1 VTKQCAAYQRPAHS
15 EQSLVAIA
23 EGTHAYPSRT
33 RPLRPPAP
41 MILGAKAPGKVGRRQ
56 AEEERDSS
64 RDAWVFFVYV
74 ECERSTKNR
83 RSGAT
88 KVALKSGAIVK
99 RVQSTRGTKQLNI

>member
-1 VTKQCAAYQRPAHS
+1 
-15 EQSLVAIA
+15 
-23 EGTHAYPSRT
+23 
-33 RPLRPPAP
+33 

-83 RSGAT
+83 RSGAAYVEGVNDEILIGCS
-88 KVALKSGAIVK
+88 KWLMYGIDSKKWGVREK
-99 RVQSTRGTKQLNI
+99 